1 MDWIAI
7 ANNLLSRCHIDRQVG
22 DLSQC
27 DAGVFVSL
35 YEAILGEKVPDFIA
49 KPGSQEDD
57 AHNMQSVIDSL
68 ALDYLQ
74 VSLSH
79 ITGENIVRGDAESI
93 RNLLEIFDGLLEY
106 LAEQISEAS
115 SQNGDDADSRDL
127 RDQYDRRKEEL
138 PPLRPPPSPGSSE
151 PIAPSWEVDGSES
164 TGELIRLGDTA
175 HTFLQRGFSVEG
187 LRPRTDRAATPGA
200 GTDTGAL
207 RPVTHP
213 PRFPAL
219 PEAERPVHRGLSM
232 NGFSVHDPNQ
242 EVTPSAIPLR
252 PPYQPKDS
260 RPMPIQDFSGSES
273 SGRAAESP
281 LRRGELTTT
290 VRGAPRRSK
299 TSTEGFPSMN
309 GFSLHEQSQE
319 ETPSAILLRPPYQP
333 KDRRPATSSREIQGS
348 ESSNGASGSP
358 ARSREPTTTP
368 RGAAE
373 RTRALHEDLPR
384 ERRSPESLERRS
396 PESLERRSPE
406 SLERR
411 SPESL
416 ERRSP
421 ESLERRSPESLER
434 RSPESLERRSPES
447 LERRSPE
454 SLERRS
460 PGTSTEVPSQ
470 LAQKKVAFR
479 TQPDIRF
486 MTLQRTLGDQSDW
499 TPPSDGGESDRDPAL
514 DSGFSLLDS
523 RTSDLSLA
531 DEPLSVQRARNK
543 LSEMELQEMSEKL
556 SRRLDELDQMLKKA
570 LGERVQ
576 SSELKDEDKLSQHS
590 DSIME
595 FHRKKRL
602 QAAQNHKKPLTR
614 PRSLSSSP
622 VPLPTPRLLPCAQ
635 FEDALHKEARGELGK
650 IRREVQKELDLQR
663 LKAQMLNAAYKEELK
678 DFEKTEKVKLSKLQ
692 EKISQKD
699 QEYKENIFKEPEK
712 RSHPEKVYSGKQ
724 QRPRQWT
731 PSCRKAAGRMKIK
744 ENDLLPL
751 LLEEFPH
758 LQISPHT
765 FNAMWKGQ
773 LAQVEQLAR
782 SAQEDER
789 SERKLQRE
797 VEEAHKRHGLLTEI
811 IRREQGHNQ
820 RLKDFKERIRLQ
832 KTAQNKMKENRQQV
846 TRAKK
851 YYEDYHVQL
860 GAKLMRARTR
870 EEKIMKNLFE
880 EGLEIQKQ
888 RLRELRSY
896 TKEQREDQRKR
907 HRDELE
913 SMENYYKDQFS
924 MLAEAVTQEK
934 QEMQTHEK
942 AQSKNLQKMKKELR
956 LKMEKEIQ
964 ELQEMILRAD
974 EDVFFRELEAERLKR
989 RLQMASFQYGKSHC
1003 L

>member
-1 MDWIAI
+1 MGTQEMDWIAV
-7 ANNLLSRCHIDRQVG
+7 ANNLLSRCHINRQVR
-22 DLSQC
+22 DLAQC
-27 DAGVFVSL
+27 DAGVFVAL

-49 KPGSQEDD
+49 KPASQEDD

-79 ITGENIVRGDAESI
+79 ITGENIVRGDPESI

-106 LAEQISEAS
+106 LAEQISEVS
-115 SQNGDDADSRDL
+115 SQNGDDGDS
-127 RDQYDRRKEEL
+127 RDQYDRRKDEL

-175 HTFLQRGFSVEG
+175 HTFIQRG
-187 LRPRTDRAATPGA
+187 
-200 GTDTGAL
+200 
-207 RPVTHP
+207 
-213 PRFPAL
+213 
-219 PEAERPVHRGLSM
+219 GLSM
-232 NGFSVHDPNQ
+232 NGFSLHDQSQ

-260 RPMPIQDFSGSES
+260 RPVPIRQDIPGSES
-273 SGRAAESP
+273 SDRAAERP
-281 LRRGELTTT
+281 LRRGESTATA
-290 VRGAPRRSK
+290 RGAPRKSK

-309 GFSLHEQSQE
+309 GFSLHDQSQE
-319 ETPSAILLRPPYQP
+319 DSAILLRPPYQP
-333 KDRRPATSSREIQGS
+333 KDRRPVTSSRDIPGS
-348 ESSNGASGSP
+348 ESSDRASGSP
-358 ARSREPTTTP
+358 VRSREPTTTP
-368 RGAAE
+368 RGTAD
-373 RTRALHEDLPR
+373 RTTALHEDLPS
-384 ERRSPESLERRS
+384 EKSLESSPPSSPDRRSPKHAGRVSS
-396 PESLERRSPE
+396 N
-406 SLERR
+406 
-411 SPESL
+411 
-416 ERRSP
+416 
-421 ESLERRSPESLER
+421 
-434 RSPESLERRSPES
+434 
-447 LERRSPE
+447 
-454 SLERRS
+454 
-460 PGTSTEVPSQ
+460 EVPTQ

-486 MTLQRTLGDQSDW
+486 MTLQRTLEDQSDW

-523 RTSDLSLA
+523 RASDLSLA

-543 LSEMELQEMSEKL
+543 SSEMELQEMSEKL

-570 LGERVQ
+570 LGERDQ

-595 FHRKKRL
+595 FRRKKRL
-602 QAAQNHKKPLTR
+602 QAAQNHKKPSTR
-614 PRSLSSSP
+614 HRSLSSSP
-622 VPLPTPRLLPCAQ
+622 VPLPTPRPLPCAQ
-635 FEDALHKEARGELGK
+635 FEDALHKEARGEMGK

-692 EKISQKD
+692 EKINQKD
-699 QEYKENIFKEPEK
+699 QEYKENIYKEPEK
-712 RSHPEKVYSGKQ
+712 RSHPEKVYAGKQ
-724 QRPRQWT
+724 TRPRHWT
-731 PSCRKAAGRMKIK
+731 PSCHKAAGRMKIK

-773 LAQVEQLAR
+773 LAQVDQLAR

-832 KTAQNKMKENRQQV
+832 KTSQNKMKENRQQV

-896 TKEQREDQRKR
+896 TKEQREEQGKR
-907 HRDELE
+907 HKDELE

-934 QEMQTHEK
+934 QEMQTQEK

-956 LKMEKEIQ
+956 QKMEKEIQ

>member
-1 MDWIAI
+1 
-7 ANNLLSRCHIDRQVG
+7 
-22 DLSQC
+22 
-27 DAGVFVSL
+27 
-35 YEAILGEKVPDFIA
+35 
-49 KPGSQEDD
+49 
-57 AHNMQSVIDSL
+57 
-68 ALDYLQ
+68 
-74 VSLSH
+74 
-79 ITGENIVRGDAESI
+79 
-93 RNLLEIFDGLLEY
+93 
-106 LAEQISEAS
+106 
-115 SQNGDDADSRDL
+115 
-127 RDQYDRRKEEL
+127 
-138 PPLRPPPSPGSSE
+138 
-151 PIAPSWEVDGSES
+151 
-164 TGELIRLGDTA
+164 
-175 HTFLQRGFSVEG
+175 
-187 LRPRTDRAATPGA
+187 
-200 GTDTGAL
+200 
-207 RPVTHP
+207 
-213 PRFPAL
+213 
-219 PEAERPVHRGLSM
+219 
-232 NGFSVHDPNQ
+232 
-242 EVTPSAIPLR
+242 
-252 PPYQPKDS
+252 
-260 RPMPIQDFSGSES
+260 
-273 SGRAAESP
+273 
-281 LRRGELTTT
+281 
-290 VRGAPRRSK
+290 
-299 TSTEGFPSMN
+299 MN
-309 GFSLHEQSQE
+309 GFSLHEQNQE

-333 KDRRPATSSREIQGS
+333 KDGRPGPSSRDIQGS
-348 ESSNGASGSP
+348 ESSDRASGSP
-358 ARSREPTTTP
+358 VRSREATTTP
-368 RGAAE
+368 RGTAE
-373 RTRALHEDLPR
+373 RTTALHEDLPS
-384 ERRSPESLERRS
+384 ERSPESS
-396 PESLERRSPE
+396 PPS
-406 SLERR
+406 
-411 SPESL
+411 
-416 ERRSP
+416 
-421 ESLERRSPESLER
+421 
-434 RSPESLERRSPES
+434 
-447 LERRSPE
+447 

-460 PGTSTEVPSQ
+460 PGISTEVPSQ

-486 MTLQRTLGDQSDW
+486 MTLQRTLGDQSDQSDW
-499 TPPSDGGESDRDPAL
+499 KPPSDGGESDRAPAL

-622 VPLPTPRLLPCAQ
+622 VPLPMPQTLPCAR

-699 QEYKENIFKEPEK
+699 QEYKENIFKQPEK

-724 QRPRQWT
+724 PRPRQWT
-731 PSCRKAAGRMKIK
+731 PSCHKAAGRMKIK

-934 QEMQTHEK
+934 QEMQIHEK

-964 ELQEMILRAD
+964 DLQEMILRAD

>member
-1 MDWIAI
+1 MDWIAV
-7 ANNLLSRCHIDRQVG
+7 ANNLLSRCHINRQVG

-27 DAGVFVSL
+27 DADIFVSL

-49 KPGSQEDD
+49 KPSSQEDD

-79 ITGENIVRGDAESI
+79 ITGENIVRGDPESI

-127 RDQYDRRKEEL
+127 RDQYDRRKDEL

-175 HTFLQRGFSVEG
+175 HTFLQRGFTVEG
-187 LRPRTDRAATPGA
+187 LRLRTDQTASSKAGA
-200 GTDTGAL
+200 NTGAL
-207 RPVTHP
+207 KPVTHP
-213 PRFPAL
+213 PQFPALL
-219 PEAERPVHRGLSM
+219 PEAERPAHRGLSM
-232 NGFSVHDPNQ
+232 NGFSVHDQNQ

-260 RPMPIQDFSGSES
+260 RPMPIQDIPGSES
-273 SGRAAESP
+273 SDRAAESP
-281 LRRGELTTT
+281 LRRGEPTTT
-290 VRGAPRRSK
+290 VRGAPRKSK

-309 GFSLHEQSQE
+309 GFSLHEQNQE

-333 KDRRPATSSREIQGS
+333 KDGRPGPSSWDIQGS
-348 ESSNGASGSP
+348 ESSDRASGSP
-358 ARSREPTTTP
+358 VRSREATTTP
-368 RGAAE
+368 RGTAE
-373 RTRALHEDLPR
+373 RTTALHEDLPS
-384 ERRSPESLERRS
+384 ERSPESS
-396 PESLERRSPE
+396 PPS
-406 SLERR
+406 
-411 SPESL
+411 
-416 ERRSP
+416 
-421 ESLERRSPESLER
+421 
-434 RSPESLERRSPES
+434 
-447 LERRSPE
+447 

-460 PGTSTEVPSQ
+460 PGISTEVPSQ

-486 MTLQRTLGDQSDW
+486 MTLQRTLGDQSDQSDW
-499 TPPSDGGESDRDPAL
+499 KPPSDGGESDRAPAL

-622 VPLPTPRLLPCAQ
+622 VPLPMPRPLPCAQ

-699 QEYKENIFKEPEK
+699 QEYKENIFKQPEK

-724 QRPRQWT
+724 PRPRQWT
-731 PSCRKAAGRMKIK
+731 PSCHKAAGRMKIK

-934 QEMQTHEK
+934 QEMQIHEK

-964 ELQEMILRAD
+964 DLQEMILRAD